1 MIKPIA
7 LFKVSYRFRPE
18 QMATISSNLS
28 KQLSE
33 DFHVVVVMADIKD
46 VELQVFYEKDFKV
59 KSINEI
65 NKIITSQTS

>member
-7 LFKVSYRFRPE
+7 LFKVSQKIPSH
-18 QMATISSNLS
+18 QMAQISSELS
-28 KQLSE
+28 NQLSE

-46 VELQVFYEKDFKV
+46 VELQIFYEKDFKV

-65 NKIITSQTS
+65 KKIITSQ

>member
-7 LFKVSYRFRPE
+7 LFKVSQKISAQ
-18 QMATISSNLS
+18 QMAKISSELS
-28 KQLSE
+28 NQLSE

-46 VELQVFYEKDFKV
+46 VELQIFYEKDFKV

-65 NKIITSQTS
+65 KKIITSQ